1 MKKFSLNAFRKKG
14 KQKSGDNR
22 NYMPAN
28 KTAKEVTQRKFG
40 LRGKSHLVGILTAGS
55 LFGASLTGCET
66 YPAGSPEAYGQ
77 EAMFHKLGAAGMRIN
92 AGHADT
98 RREAEGYLLG
108 AAAADILAQDSTLK
122 AGFAAGKENAQ
133 YIGDS
138 NVQAA
143 GIIAGGMQQTPY
155 LPQRA
160 EPRIYDPEKKQ
171 MFLRLDSD
179 RNNLLS
185 WDELGGSHNLQNL
198 DGNSDG
204 WVDDNEFGRA
214 NVTNYNGSLRKTP
227 RIFNE
232 DRRKLFLEMDTDG
245 NNLLSPN
252 ELGNSY
258 SFQNLDGNSDGWV
271 DDYEFNRVDIV
282 RVQPRTVTFEEQKER
297 LIEAFHYYDK
307 NHDGFLTYDE
317 WPFDSFKSIDKNN
330 SGRHEL
336 DEWLGGL

>member
-171 MFLRLDSD
+171 MFMRLDSD

-232 DRRKLFLEMDTDG
+232 DRKKLFLEMDTDG
-245 NNLLSPN
+245 NNLLSPD

-271 DDYEFNRVDIV
+271 DDNEFN
-282 RVQPRTVTFEEQKER
+282 
-297 LIEAFHYYDK
+297 
-307 NHDGFLTYDE
+307 
-317 WPFDSFKSIDKNN
+317 
-330 SGRHEL
+330 
-336 DEWLGGL
+336 